1 MPRLI
6 TSLAPVRICDCGGW
20 TDTWFAGH
28 GQVFSIAVSPYVEV
42 QIAAEPAI
50 VGDTR
55 VVVHAENFGERF
67 EPAAQAPW
75 TAHPLIEATVAHV
88 GVPDGAALEITIHSE
103 MPAGASTGTSAAVT
117 VALVAAL
124 RHLGG
129 MPIDPATL
137 AREAHAVETGRLGLE
152 SGIQDQI
159 GAAYGGVNF
168 IEMRAYPEAVVS
180 PVALRAETWWALDSR
195 LLLVYLGRSHDSS
208 DVHRTVI
215 AELQSHRGPHG
226 SHAALGRLREAAA
239 AARAAVAAGDLI
251 ALGAAMCENTAAQ
264 VALHPDLVGTAAR
277 AVIALAQSHGVWGW
291 KVNGAGGDGGS
302 LTLLTGPA
310 AGARR
315 RLVAALHAA
324 AAGWRLIPTRLSR
337 EGVRVWED
345 TASGPRLPHKWL

>member
-42 QIAAEPAI
+42 QIAAEPA
-50 VGDTR
+50 VAGGTR

-88 GVPDGAALEITIHSE
+88 GVPDCTALEITIHSE

-129 MPIDPATL
+129 MPLDPATL
-137 AREAHAVETGRLGLE
+137 AREAHAIETGRLGLE

-180 PVALRAETWWALDSR
+180 PVVLPAQTWWALDSR
-195 LLLVYLGRSHDSS
+195 LLLVYLGTLARL
-208 DVHRTVI
+208 VGCAPHRHRGPPV
-215 AELQSHRGPHG
+215 HRGPHG
-226 SHAALGRLREAAA
+226 SHGALGRLRE
-239 AARAAVAAGDLI
+239 RGRRSP
-251 ALGAAMCENTAAQ
+251 GR
-264 VALHPDLVGTAAR
+264 GR
-277 AVIALAQSHGVWGW
+277 GW
-291 KVNGAGGDGGS
+291 
-302 LTLLTGPA
+302 
-310 AGARR
+310 
-315 RLVAALHAA
+315 
-324 AAGWRLIPTRLSR
+324 
-337 EGVRVWED
+337 
-345 TASGPRLPHKWL
+345 

>member
-1 MPRLI
+1 VSRLI
-6 TSLAPVRICDCGGW
+6 TALAPVRVCDCGGW

-42 QIAAEPAI
+42 QIAASPAD
-50 VGDTR
+50 GAAAR
-55 VVVHAENFGERF
+55 VLVHAENFGERF

-75 TAHPLIEATVAHV
+75 TAHPLIEATLAHV
-88 GVPDGAALEITIHSE
+88 GVPDGTALEITIHSD

-129 MPIDPATL
+129 MPLDPAIL
-137 AREAHAVETGRLGLE
+137 AREAHAIEAGRLGLE

-159 GAAYGGVNF
+159 AAAYGRVNF

-180 PVALRAETWWALDSR
+180 PVVVPAHTRWALDSR

-215 AELQSHRGPHG
+215 ADLQSQRGAHG
-226 SHAALGRLREAAA
+226 TLGRLRGAAA
-239 AARAAVAAGDLI
+239 AARDAAAAGDLG
-251 ALGAAMCENTAAQ
+251 ALGIAMCENTAAQ
-264 VALHPDLVGTAAR
+264 AALHPNLVGQAAR
-277 AVIALAQSHGVWGW
+277 AVIELARQHGVWGW

-302 LTLLTGPA
+302 LTLLAGPSTGE
-310 AGARR
+310 RR

-324 AAGWRLIPTRLSR
+324 AAGWRVIPTRLSPD
-337 EGVRVWED
+337 GVRVWED
-345 TASGPRLPHKWL
+345 TASGVPLPDAWG